1 MAHASSWEQIHI
13 QTERLLLRPPT
24 LEDATAMHELFADS
38 VVMQGLN
45 REPVADLGES
55 RGMIEG
61 GLDGWRSDGVGPFV
75 VETAADH
82 RAVGWAGV
90 MIFDTRGW
98 TPSSWMSAGDH
109 AQPELGW
116 ALMRR
121 HWGLGYATEAASAIR
136 DWAYDSRPI
145 DVLVSLISPTN
156 VRSQRVARRLG
167 ATPVESITPAHTMR
181 ETLVWRH
188 SPSA

>member
-1 MAHASSWEQIHI
+1 MAHAPSWERICI
-13 QTERLLLRPPT
+13 RTDRLVVRAPT
-24 LEDATAMHELFADS
+24 LDDVSALHELFADP

-45 REPVADLGES
+45 REAVGDLDES
-55 RGMIEG
+55 RAVIAG
-61 GLDGWRSDGVGPFV
+61 GLDGWRADGLGPFIL
-75 VETAADH
+75 ETAADH

-98 TPSSWMSAGDH
+98 TPSSWTSAGDH

-121 HWGLGYATEAASAIR
+121 HWGLGYATEAAGAIR
-136 DWAYDSRPI
+136 DWAFDSRPI
-145 DVLVSLISPTN
+145 GRLVSLISPSN
-156 VRSQRVARRLG
+156 VRSRRVALRLG
-167 ATPVESITPAHTMR
+167 ATPTETVTRADTRR
-181 ETLVWRH
+181 ETVVWRH